1 MCGIAGYILNKN
13 IKNKKN
19 LDIHLLRMTDALKH
33 RGPDACGY
41 WKCNK
46 SKIFLG
52 HRRLSI
58 IDLSSIF
65 YKVYYFINVFNL
77 CHITLKNF
85 SYQFF
90 AWHG

>member
-41 WKCNK
+41 WKDMLLLLMEK
-46 SKIFLG
+46 FIILG
-52 HRRLSI
+52 
-58 IDLSSIF
+58 
-65 YKVYYFINVFNL
+65 N
-77 CHITLKNF
+77 
-85 SYQFF
+85 
-90 AWHG
+90 